1 MWQRRRGGR
10 LTMENFMSEHT
21 NAGTEASRH
30 ENTSSNKGVSTPH
43 PIPLPDRGGE
53 GDGATRPTLRLAPV
67 AVVAREKMSVGQLMQ
82 AQRDHQAGISLE
94 AEIRQLAREFGLE
107 AKEATQ
113 IAEASRAGFRIVKGE
128 PIPVAGDRH
137 TVLLGADGVNVMSV
151 AEWVERN
158 AKLKIKNEKWDSRE
172 DEVLPMRN
180 PFRRK
185 TWNLTEQMRLMRR
198 DPKLAKRFKA
208 EAYAAGE
215 S

>member
-1 MWQRRRGGR
+1 MSEQTNAEIHDGSRGLSPHQDSGAQGLTRPTWNEQDGGR
-10 LTMENFMSEHT
+10 SATRP
-21 NAGTEASRH
+21 TE
-30 ENTSSNKGVSTPH
+30 
-43 PIPLPDRGGE
+43 GG
-53 GDGATRPTLRLAPV
+53 GAQGLTRPTLRLAPV

-151 AEWVERN
+151 AEWVERK
-158 AKLKIKNEKWDSRE
+158 AKGQPRGADGRWEMADG

-198 DPKLAKRFKA
+198 DPKLAKRLKA

-215 S
+215 

>member
-1 MWQRRRGGR
+1 
-10 LTMENFMSEHT
+10 MSEHT
-21 NAGTEASRH
+21 NAEIQDGSRGL
-30 ENTSSNKGVSTPH
+30 SPH
-43 PIPLPDRGGE
+43 QDS
-53 GDGATRPTLRLAPV
+53 GAQGLTRPTLRLAPV
-67 AVVAREKMSVGQLMQ
+67 VVIPREKMSVGQLMQ

-128 PIPVAGDRH
+128 PIPVASDRQ
-137 TVLLGADGVNVMSV
+137 TVLVAGDGVNVMSV
-151 AEWVERN
+151 AEWVEQK
-158 AKLKIKNEKWDSRE
+158 AKGQPRGADGRWEMADG

-185 TWNLTEQMRLMRR
+185 TWNLTEQMKLARR
-198 DPKLAKRFKA
+198 DPKLAKRLKA

-215 S
+215 

>member
-1 MWQRRRGGR
+1 M
-10 LTMENFMSEHT
+10 
-21 NAGTEASRH
+21 
-30 ENTSSNKGVSTPH
+30 
-43 PIPLPDRGGE
+43 
-53 GDGATRPTLRLAPV
+53 RLAPV

-198 DPKLAKRFKA
+198 DPKLATRFKA

>member
-1 MWQRRRGGR
+1 
-10 LTMENFMSEHT
+10 MSEHT
-21 NAGTEASRH
+21 NAEIQDGSRGLSLHQDSGAQGLTRPTWNEQDGGRSATRPTE
-30 ENTSSNKGVSTPH
+30 
-43 PIPLPDRGGE
+43 GG
-53 GDGATRPTLRLAPV
+53 GAQGLTRPTLRLAPV

-94 AEIRQLAREFGLE
+94 AEIRQLARELGLD